1 VSTFAPLWGGVSDVT
16 SKIVDKRDFEE
27 MEEKLVGGRDA
38 PSTVDGVIE
47 ELDRR
52 SKKVR

>member
-1 VSTFAPLWGGVSDVT
+1 VYISTPLWGGISDAT

-38 PSTVDGVIE
+38 PSSVDGVIE

-52 SKKVR
+52 SKK